1 MSIEKIEKLWRLA
14 TKNPNKNEAMVAA
27 RKFIEAV
34 QRENV
39 HVHISPREKTL
50 SQQEIQQAVNNA
62 YKKGIEDVKQQYQQE
77 LDRHLNA
84 RYNEGYR
91 DGQANSYTKDDLERY
106 YCKGYQ
112 DGKNSNAIQKSKT
125 SQITQKKKYSGE
137 EIFNSS
143 GLGTLGTGVITFHNG
158 TSTVTIRQN

>member
-1 MSIEKIEKLWRLA
+1 MTIEKIEKLWRLA

-39 HVHISPREKTL
+39 HVHISATEKSL

-91 DGQANSYTKDDLERY
+91 DGQANSYTKDDLDIY
-106 YCKGYQ
+106 YCQGYQ
-112 DGKNSNAIQKSKT
+112 DGKKSNAIQKSET
-125 SQITQKKKYSGE
+125 SQITQKKYNGN
-137 EIFNSS
+137 EIFSNNSI
-143 GLGTLGTGVITFHNG
+143 GTHGTGTITFHND
-158 TSTVTIRQN
+158 TSRVTIRRN

>member
-1 MSIEKIEKLWRLA
+1 MTIEKIEKLWRLA

-39 HVHISPREKTL
+39 HVHISATEKPL

-77 LDRHLNA
+77 LDRHLNS

-91 DGQANSYTKDDLERY
+91 DGHANSYTKDDLEKY
-106 YCKGYQ
+106 YFQGYQ
-112 DGKNSNAIQKSKT
+112 DGKKSNAIQKSET
-125 SQITQKKKYSGE
+125 SQITQKKYNGN
-137 EIFNSS
+137 EIFVNNSI
-143 GLGTLGTGVITFHNG
+143 GTQGTGTVTFHNG
-158 TSTVTIRQN
+158 TSKVTIRRN

>member
-39 HVHISPREKTL
+39 HVHISATEKPL
-50 SQQEIQQAVNNA
+50 SQQEIQQAVDKA
-62 YKKGIEDVKQQYQQE
+62 YMKGIQDVKQQYQQE
-77 LDRHLNA
+77 LDRHLNTK
-84 RYNEGYR
+84 YNEGYR
-91 DGQANSYTKDDLERY
+91 DGQSNSYTKDDLDRY

-125 SQITQKKKYSGE
+125 SQITQKKYTSND
-137 EIFNSS
+137 IFVNNTI
-143 GLGTLGTGVITFHNG
+143 GTLGTGTVTFHNG
-158 TSTVTIRQN
+158 NNTIRIRRN

>member
-39 HVHISPREKTL
+39 HVHISATEKPL
-50 SQQEIQQAVNNA
+50 SQQEIQQAVDKA
-62 YKKGIEDVKQQYQQE
+62 YMKGIQDVKQQYQQE
-77 LDRHLNA
+77 LDRHLNTK
-84 RYNEGYR
+84 YNEGYR
-91 DGQANSYTKDDLERY
+91 DGQSNSYTKDDLDRY

-112 DGKNSNAIQKSKT
+112 DGKNSNAIQKSQSSDI
-125 SQITQKKKYSGE
+125 SQARVIVGNQLNVNNT
-137 EIFNSS
+137 
-143 GLGTLGTGVITFHNG
+143 GTISFSNG
-158 TSTVTIRQN
+158 TSRITIRQE